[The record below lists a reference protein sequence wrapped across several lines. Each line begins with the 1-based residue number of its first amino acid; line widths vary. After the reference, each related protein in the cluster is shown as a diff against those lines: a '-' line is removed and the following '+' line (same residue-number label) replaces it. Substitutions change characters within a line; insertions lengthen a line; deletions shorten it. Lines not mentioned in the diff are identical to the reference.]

1 MSNSG
6 NKGVFSNNIGS
17 SVGAFTKRNSS
28 DAGNAG
34 SSGGSTTERRRV
46 RLALNLL
53 GSTLLSQLP
62 HHSLSLLT
70 LPTASPFSISTLAMR
85 SMLLHFSSL
94 E

>member
-34 SSGGSTTERRRV
+34 SSGGSTTGRRRV
-46 RLALNLL
+46 RLPLTFLAPLSYPNFPI
-53 GSTLLSQLP
+53 TLSRFLP
-62 HHSLSLLT
+62 YPQQVLF
-70 LPTASPFSISTLAMR
+70 PTR
-85 SMLLHFSSL
+85 R
-94 E
+94 

>member
-34 SSGGSTTERRRV
+34 SSGGSTTGRRRV
-46 RLALNLL
+46 RLPLNLL

-62 HHSLSLLT
+62 HPLSLASYLT
-70 LPTASPFSISTLAMR
+70 HSKSFFNLDVSNAFNATPLSIT
-85 SMLLHFSSL
+85 
-94 E
+94 